1 MLCLPLGRHSGN
13 GAWEEGTE
21 VDYEFL
27 IDNVLK
33 KVTLEK
39 KEGRFLV
46 KDEESTCEA
55 DIRYISPGII
65 SILIGE
71 KSFRVYVVKDN
82 DKRYVYFQ
90 GQNFTVMESAGDRGS
105 VHAGVDG
112 AQEGKLV
119 VKAPMPG
126 KVIKINVKDK
136 EEVRKNQTLAIVEA
150 MKMENEIKSSIDGR
164 VKKIHVAAG
173 DLVDSE
179 KPLIELE
186 YRE

>member
-1 MLCLPLGRHSGN
+1 M
-13 GAWEEGTE
+13 
-21 VDYEFL
+21 DYEFL
-27 IDNVLK
+27 IDDVLK
-33 KVTLEK
+33 KISLEK
-39 KEGRFLV
+39 REGRFLV
-46 KDEESTCEA
+46 KDEDSTFEA
-55 DIRYISPGII
+55 DIQYISPQVI

-90 GQNFTVMESAGDRGS
+90 GQNLTVQEPTDDSGS
-105 VHAGVDG
+105 GLAGVEG
-112 AQEGKLV
+112 AQEDELV

-126 KVIKINVKDK
+126 KVIKISVKEK

-150 MKMENEIKSSIDGR
+150 MKMENEIKSSIDGS
-164 VKKIHVAAG
+164 VKRIHVSEG

-186 YRE
+186 NKE